1 MGRRE
6 LAKALEKV
14 ILQYNETFGLLSRK
28 DGALLEL
35 SAMMLAVQ
43 HYEQLN
49 YKVKPIISDEVK
61 KKGKKGKKV
70 AFKPKWGTRGIP
82 RKHSWWE
89 IERDGKI
96 YEIHMNAPVWDGI
109 SGNTGVYVVDV
120 AVIKNEAV
128 TTDDKRYKG
137 VTGFN
142 NNDLITFMEAKS
154 FPIYPMLVAHFLGIV
169 HEIKPWALNGKTPNR
184 FLKESHFDPTLLSRG
199 VPKVNVGNLLR
210 SLSKRKIKVR
220 VIHNFEVYVQRG
232 NLGKTSKPSVFAR
245 NKKSVWLDKPWW

>member
-14 ILQYNETFGLLSRK
+14 ILQYNETFGLLSKK

-49 YKVKPIISDEVK
+49 YKVKPIISDDVRKE
-61 KKGKKGKKV
+61 GKRV
-70 AFKPKWGTRGIP
+70 AFKPKWGTRGKP

-89 IERDGKI
+89 IERDGEK

-109 SGNTGVYVVDV
+109 SGKTGVYVVDV
-120 AVIKNEAV
+120 AVIKKEAV
-128 TTDDKRYKG
+128 TTDDERYKA

-169 HEIKPWALNGKTPNR
+169 HEIKPWALNGKTPYR

-232 NLGKTSKPSVFAR
+232 NLGKTTKPSVLAR
-245 NKKSVWLDKPWW
+245 NKTSVWLDKPWW